1 MGIEKT
7 LPSGSGTSSRRY
19 PRRSGSGSGLF
30 TKEKNEHR
38 RADRRATQRFRERGY
53 CPDERG
59 NYPCLCERELDYN
72 PIWWVSDSQSR
83 GPHLFCLR
91 CTSRFLPH
99 EIDEA
104 LTKWNIKQKVVHVD
118 FNIKNLKESL

>member
-1 MGIEKT
+1 MFDVFIYDFGLDG
-7 LPSGSGTSSRRY
+7 LPGD
-19 PRRSGSGSGLF
+19 PFEDLPCDNFF
-30 TKEKNEHR
+30 T
-38 RADRRATQRFRERGY
+38 
-53 CPDERG
+53 PDERG